1 MAKRRKRPALP
12 LKTLSVPARKRSW
25 DVPWMWV
32 GAAVL
37 IGFPLL
43 RDATADRM
51 LRNRYANQYSCEC
64 DYGPQRCS
72 REAGGWVGPWY
83 ARDLAK
89 RAADDPGHGGT
100 CPRRGTAGGYG
111 GSVAY
116 GRGPGT
122 GTYDYDPPRSVEH
135 GYRGGFGGTGRVRA
149 AGS

>member
-1 MAKRRKRPALP
+1 MNKRRKRSAVP

-51 LRNRYANQYSCEC
+51 LRNRYANQHSCEC

-72 REAGGWVGPWY
+72 IGAQGWVGPWY
-83 ARDLAK
+83 ASDPAK
-89 RAADDPGHGGT
+89 RAAGDPGPGGT
-100 CPRRGTAGGYG
+100 CPRHGSGGGYG
-111 GSVAY
+111 GSFAY
-116 GRGPGT
+116 GRGT
-122 GTYDYDPPRSVEH
+122 ATDDYTPPRSVEH
-135 GYRGGFGGTGRVRA
+135 GYRGGFGSTGRVRA

>member
-1 MAKRRKRPALP
+1 MGKRRKRSTVP
-12 LKTLSVPARKRSW
+12 LKTLSVPERKRSW

-37 IGFPLL
+37 IGFPML

-51 LRNRYANQYSCEC
+51 LRNRYVNQYSCEC
-64 DYGPQRCS
+64 DYGQQRCR
-72 REAGGWVGPWY
+72 REGGQWLGPWY
-83 ARDLAK
+83 ASDPAK

-100 CPRRGTAGGYG
+100 CPSRGSTGGYVGYRYVG
-111 GSVAY
+111 GTS
-116 GRGPGT
+116 PS
-122 GTYDYDPPRSVEH
+122 DYEPSRSVER

>member
-1 MAKRRKRPALP
+1 MGKRRKRPVVP
-12 LKTLSVPARKRSW
+12 LKTLSVPTRKRSW

-37 IGFPLL
+37 IGFPML

-72 REAGGWVGPWY
+72 PVGGQWVGPWY

-89 RAADDPGHGGT
+89 RATDDPGLGGT
-100 CPRRGTAGGYG
+100 CPSRGATGGYG
-111 GSVAY
+111 GTYRY
-116 GRGPGT
+116 GSGPAPDG
-122 GTYDYDPPRSVEH
+122 YEPPRSVEQ